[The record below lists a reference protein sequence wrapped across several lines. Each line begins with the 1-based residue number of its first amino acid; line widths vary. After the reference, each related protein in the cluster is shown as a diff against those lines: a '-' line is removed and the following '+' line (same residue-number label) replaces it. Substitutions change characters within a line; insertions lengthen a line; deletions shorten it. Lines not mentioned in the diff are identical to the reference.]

1 VSGDMYRVAPYYY
14 LIEVVAIGIGAAVGG
29 LLAPAEYQRLGLAG
43 GTIIGGLLGCTWT
56 WWQLKLHRSAETAP
70 NLLWGRHLFVLIVIG
85 LCLYV
90 LWLACNAWLL
100 SPETW
105 FAAITGLLFFG
116 TGIVV
121 IYLLWWG
128 DPKKSSSQL
137 SHAKRNTVLGI
148 CSFVL
153 ALTSVFTIFLGN
165 IVFGLLGAGLLS
177 WIGVVALRK
186 AHNKGSNLL

>member
-1 VSGDMYRVAPYYY
+1 MYREAPYFY
-14 LIEVVAIGIGAAVGG
+14 LIELVAIGIGAALGG
-29 LLAPAEYQRLGLAG
+29 ILAPPEHQRLGLAG

-56 WWQLKLHRSAETAP
+56 WWQLKRHRSAGTTP
-70 NLLWGRHLFVLIVIG
+70 TLVWGRHLFFLIVMG
-85 LCLYV
+85 LCLYM

-100 SPETW
+100 YPEKW
-105 FAAITGLLFFG
+105 FAAFTGLLFFG

-121 IYLLWWG
+121 AYLLWWG
-128 DPKKSSSQL
+128 EPKNSSSRL
-137 SHAKRNTVLGI
+137 GHAKRNTVLGI

-165 IVFGLLGAGLLS
+165 IVFGVLGAGLLS

-186 AHNKGSNLL
+186 T